1 MKTSSGCALYALL
14 WFLTGGLVAWI
25 LAEGFGI
32 EYTSGALH
40 VALMTFIFAAPL
52 VLTAYIDAKVSARRR
67 GPKTASAAGA
77 GEVGSTNVALRI
89 LGVVG
94 LSFAG
99 IVVATAAVFVLPL
112 FLAIAAVWGL
122 GVASIA
128 SAVSSAVTG
137 RGD

>member
-40 VALMTFIFAAPL
+40 VALLTFIFAAPL
-52 VLTAYIDAKVSARRR
+52 VLTAYIDARVSARRQ
-67 GPKTASAAGA
+67 GPQPESAAGGNDA
-77 GEVGSTNVALRI
+77 GRANVALRI

-99 IVVATAAVFVLPL
+99 IIVATAAVFVLPL
-112 FLAIAAVWGL
+112 FIAIAAVWGL

-137 RGD
+137 RSD